1 LPGLAAIAAMVAS
14 CALPQPPGQA
24 TDDAATEGPAQ
35 HASAD
40 DCAIIAEIGK
50 SELHWNAAK
59 APEAYFYPR
68 FETAGGAQYLED
80 CAWKKLG
87 LADPMI
93 GTPNSP
99 IGFFITRPV
108 YSPTGASAY
117 FQYSVAAVSDSN
129 GKKIAPYIEQ
139 ELCTLEKDAGGWHLI
154 RCKLTAIT

>member
-1 LPGLAAIAAMVAS
+1 VSAAAPDPV
-14 CALPQPPGQA
+14 
-24 TDDAATEGPAQ
+24 Q

-50 SELHWNAAK
+50 SELHWNAAN

-68 FETAGGAQYLED
+68 LGTAGGALYLED
-80 CAWKKLG
+80 CIWKKLG

-108 YSPTGASAY
+108 YTATGASAY
-117 FQYSVAAVSDSN
+117 FQYSVATVSAPN
-129 GKKIAPYIEQ
+129 GKAIAPYVEE
-139 ELCTLEKDAGGWHLI
+139 ELCTLEKDAVGWHLI
-154 RCKLTAIT
+154 RCKLMAIT